1 MTRYAHGT
9 TVSTEKT
16 RVEIEETLRRFGAD
30 AFASGYEARTAFIKF
45 RARGRFVLLRLTL
58 PATDD
63 KAFTRSPTGKPRSP
77 GTATE
82 AYEAECR
89 RRWRSLALL
98 VKAKLA
104 AVQDGIVTFEE
115 EWLPHVVLPSGK
127 TVYQE
132 AAPAV
137 ALAYETGGTPLMLPD
152 YTGKV

>member
-1 MTRYAHGT
+1 MTRYAQGT

-30 AFASGYEARTAFIKF
+30 AFASGYEDRTAFIKF
-45 RARGRFVLLRLTL
+45 RARGRFVRITLTL
-58 PATDD
+58 PARDD
-63 KAFTRSPTGKPRSP
+63 KAFTQSPTGKPRSP
-77 GTATE
+77 GAAAD

-104 AVQDGIVTFEE
+104 AVQDGIVSFEE
-115 EWLPHVVLPSGK
+115 EWLPHVVMPSGR

-137 ALAYETGGTPLMLPD
+137 ALAYDKGEMPRLLPD
-152 YTGKV
+152 YLGKQ